1 MFYSVINTFYKKK
14 KNCKIFFLILLIN
27 IFIKTADRNIV
38 VVKFLLGSLLK
49 SCKWKAKKVLNYENS
64 IDLNMKPFKSC
75 YNW

>member
-14 KNCKIFFLILLIN
+14 NCKIFFLILFIN

-38 VVKFLLGSLLK
+38 VVEFLLGSLLK
-49 SCKWKAKKVLNYENS
+49 SCKWKAYKVFNYENL

-75 YNW
+75 YIW